1 MNSVLTDQDC
11 FAEYISNGNYLFLK
25 YSKPQCW
32 RFFSAAERDIGIN
45 IHCWI
50 RRRKYQRISLIELL
64 FMRMFNKM
72 TSKRFITFQWSSLVT
87 DKEQRIEKIGTHIVD

>member
-1 MNSVLTDQDC
+1 ML
-11 FAEYISNGNYLFLK
+11 AI
-25 YSKPQCW
+25 
-32 RFFSAAERDIGIN
+32 FSAAERDIGIN

-50 RRRKYQRISLIELL
+50 HRRKHQRISLIELL

-87 DKEQRIEKIGTHIVD
+87 DKEPDRKNWNSYCRLRNVKTNKGVMNKLPSTS